1 MPTIDI
7 NKYLLRKHNM
17 RSYNCWH
24 LVLDCIS
31 EYHNETYPDYTPSV
45 ITRDSLVDQFT
56 NDRIGMFIRIHPSN
70 KQDGDIVY
78 MTHPIH
84 IPHVGF
90 LYKNKVLSMKRS
102 GPTYENILN
111 ASRGFKQ
118 LEYYRCKN

>member
-1 MPTIDI
+1 MPTLSI
-7 NKYLLRKHNM
+7 NDYLLKTHNM

-24 LVLDCIS
+24 LVLDCVS
-31 EYHNETYPDYTPSV
+31 EFHGKTYPDYTPGK
-45 ITRDSLVDQFT
+45 ITRDNLKEQFT
-56 NDRIGMFIRIHPSN
+56 PDRIGQFEKIHASK

-102 GPTYENILN
+102 GPTYENIID

-118 LEYYRCKN
+118 LEYYRCKS